1 MNETLLKDNDD
12 VATLRHIDQNLGNT
26 IIKVSKTEKGLILLA
41 NEGRWLHDLNDSGFT
56 PRLFMDEPGRIVM
69 QDLGDSQEIKNLYNF
84 RRNSIYL
91 LNFLRRK
98 GVKHGDLTAPNI
110 IIKNDHP
117 MAIDWGE
124 AVELGGSLPS
134 KRPEPDATHLW
145 AVVADHKDTTRFAG
159 RWLAIREAYGVDRL
173 EGSTMLDLGCHE
185 GAFVAA
191 AAVEGVESLGIDQ
204 DIEAINRAFVL
215 WPGLGIAGFIHSD
228 IKDFVTSTLINQ
240 RYHMG
245 LLLSVWP
252 YLVNVY
258 GAKEALELLAA
269 IKAKCE
275 VLFFESQLAGD
286 GPGPDFFGIKG
297 DVAQLLSYLPG
308 VGKVEEII
316 TLPVAGRDAAR
327 TVFMVS

>member
-1 MNETLLKDNDD
+1 MNETLIKDNGD
-12 VATLRHIDQNLGNT
+12 VVTFRNTDQRT
-26 IIKVSKTEKGLILLA
+26 IIKISNTEQGLILLA
-41 NEGRWLHDLNDSGFT
+41 NEARWLHHLNESGFT
-56 PRLFMDEPGRIVM
+56 PRLLMDEPGRIVM
-69 QDLGDSQEIKNLYNF
+69 QDLGENQEVFNLYNF
-84 RRNSIYL
+84 RRNAIFL
-91 LNFLRRK
+91 LHTLRLY

-110 IIKNDHP
+110 IIKNDKP

-145 AVVADHKDTTRFAG
+145 AVVADTKDTTRMAG

-204 DIEAINRAFVL
+204 DKEAISRAFKL
-215 WPGLGIAGFIHSD
+215 WDGIANVSFTTFNIMDFI
-228 IKDFVTSTLINQ
+228 TSTLVNQ
-240 RYHMG
+240 HFHFG
-245 LLLSVWP
+245 LLLSVFP

-269 IKAKCE
+269 IKAKCR
-275 VLFFESQLAGD
+275 VLFFESQLVDD
-286 GPGPDFFGIKG
+286 GPGPDFFGIKS
-297 DVAQLLSYLPG
+297 DVAQMLSYLPG
-308 VGKVEEII
+308 VSKVEEIVTI
-316 TLPVAGRDAAR
+316 PVAGRDAAR